1 MRRSNDITLADT
13 HVSHFGTTPFVQSQ
27 SPGRVNLIGEHI
39 DYSGGIVLPL
49 AIPLMA
55 RIAVSKPDRA
65 SGIRVHASDLG
76 ESIGLDLQEYASH
89 PPPPGHWSHYVLGP
103 IAMILDLAPHPP
115 AMDLSFSCEVPSGAG
130 LSSSAAI
137 EVAVLRAID
146 TLLELHLDPIEIAVR
161 CQRAEHRFAGVPCGL
176 MDQAASAL
184 AEPGQ
189 LLVFDCQSNS
199 GSTINGIEGSS
210 VVVLD
215 SCVRHKLGE
224 SAYSERRNAAQQAFA
239 RLGKSLRE
247 IPECSDSPCL
257 SVLSQPERDAA
268 DHAVSELQRV
278 RDAIDAIREQAPDH
292 LGKLLNASHK
302 SLSETLRVSCDRV
315 DQIVHLAQSIPGVY
329 GARMTGGGFG
339 GCVLALV
346 ESARREAFTAEIT
359 AQAACTHVLSHAW

>member
-1 MRRSNDITLADT
+1 MANM
-13 HVSHFGTTPFVQSQ
+13 HVSHFGAPPAVQSR

-55 RIAVSKPDRA
+55 RVAVSIADRA
-65 SGIRVHASDLG
+65 SGIRVHAIDLE
-76 ESIGLDLQEYASH
+76 ESLEFDLHAYASK

-137 EVAVLRAID
+137 EVSVLRAIN
-146 TLLELHLDPIEIAVR
+146 TLLDLRLDPTEIAVR

-184 AEPGQ
+184 APPGQ

-199 GSTINGIEGSS
+199 GSMIRGIEGTSI
-210 VVVLD
+210 VVLD
-215 SCVRHKLGE
+215 SRVRHRLGD
-224 SAYSERRNAAQQAFA
+224 SAYSDRRSAARNAFE

-247 IPECSDSPCL
+247 ITDHSDLVRL
-257 SVLSQPERDAA
+257 SSLSDPERDAA
-268 DHAVSELQRV
+268 AHAVSEMQRV
-278 RDAIDAIREQAPDH
+278 RDAIEALREGSPDR

-302 SLSETLRVSCDRV
+302 SLAETLRVSCDPV
-315 DQIVHLAQSIPGVY
+315 DKIVHLAQSIPGTY

-346 ESARREAFTAEIT
+346 ESRQRAAFTAEIT
-359 AQAACTHVLSHAW
+359 AQSMCTHVLSHEW